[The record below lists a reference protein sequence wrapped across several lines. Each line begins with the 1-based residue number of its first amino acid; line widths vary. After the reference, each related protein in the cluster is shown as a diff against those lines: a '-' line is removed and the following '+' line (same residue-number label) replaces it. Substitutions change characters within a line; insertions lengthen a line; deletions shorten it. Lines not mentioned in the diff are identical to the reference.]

1 MFLNLEEENINEEL
15 SKKMMELRRQR
26 DEESGK
32 KILKEI
38 NDLNKKKEDIK
49 NSRK

>member
-15 SKKMMELRRQR
+15 SKKMLELRQTSN
-26 DEESGK
+26 EEIGK

-38 NDLNKKKEDIK
+38 NELNKKKENIK
-49 NSRK
+49 NNRK